1 MKIRIAYKD
10 DELEEKNAINLFIMS
25 RFALVKVHE
34 AAPKDGFRHTFL
46 IIPNV
51 KKPELKRFLG

>member
-1 MKIRIAYKD
+1 MKIRIAYK
-10 DELEEKNAINLFIMS
+10 EHETVEKDRLKTYVVTRYDN
-25 RFALVKVHE
+25 VKVHE

>member
-34 AAPKDGFRHTFL
+34 AAPQDGFKRTFL
-46 IIPNV
+46 SFS
-51 KKPELKRFLG
+51 KRRKSVI